1 MNALNVHGGAAVLER
16 ISDKEGSLAAG
27 EPARGIAKLAGRDV
41 DIAVSVSQS
50 SQTEGGGDIA
60 LEDGVRDVG
69 ELPRNLDFPIISVGG
84 FEVARG
90 RFSSPRIGLQD
101 CTQYVCRPIHFRDCY
116 RPMR

>member
-1 MNALNVHGGAAVLER
+1 VNALNVHGGAAVLER

-50 SQTEGGGDIA
+50 SQTEDGGDIA
-60 LEDGVRDVG
+60 LGDGVRYVG

-84 FEVARG
+84 
-90 RFSSPRIGLQD
+90 I
-101 CTQYVCRPIHFRDCY
+101 
-116 RPMR
+116 